1 MKTRD
6 WYLNI
11 IDQRIRSMKTASLQK
26 SISSAKAVRL
36 EAHAEMLD
44 KCRSYLKSGGS
55 IEEYLQHLDAAQ
67 KYISID
73 NGRNHDE
80 FSKLKPYVNSGLPIE
95 FAKAIVDGTSS
106 EDVLGLYDSEWRRQY
121 ETSDPLIQSVLCGQI
136 DLETA
141 KTLNMMRSNHEDFV
155 MTCINTPHM
164 AEWAISLYLA
174 GFSESPEGISNVLD
188 GGDPATIARIRGI
201 VVSES
206 VLPPPIS
213 GKKPSA
219 KTYIDAGLPE
229 RFAEALVNGVNSENV
244 LSLWEAEWARQY
256 RSDDRLI
263 EAVLTGRFD
272 FPTAS
277 KLNSIRSNHER
288 LVHICI
294 RAPTVVP
301 WAISLHDSGFGQY
314 PEAINDVLDGG
325 DPKIIARLRDI
336 QLSSPLPP
344 TPPVATKIIGPNPPE
359 RRLWGPTNKQLETL
373 KQIVETAGLDDF
385 LLILNYL
392 KQSEHSD
399 YLVPRKDGS
408 FSDVG
413 FGFVSHIVSDFK
425 NQKNKEKIRD
435 NALTTYSHS
444 LPHSTGPWYCFNC
457 DVEVLDA
464 RMDYCHICGISKR
477 KGAMP

>member
-1 MKTRD
+1 MKTPD

-36 EAHAEMLD
+36 EAHAAMLD

-55 IEEYLQHLDAAQ
+55 IEGFLQRLDAAQ
-67 KYISID
+67 TYISID
-73 NGRNHDE
+73 NGRNQDE
-80 FSKLKPYVNSGLPIE
+80 FRKLKPYLNSGLPIE

-136 DLETA
+136 DLDTA
-141 KTLNMMRSNHEDFV
+141 KNLNMMRSNHEDFV

-201 VVSES
+201 VVSEG

-213 GKKPSA
+213 GKEPSS

-229 RFAEALVNGVNSENV
+229 RFAEALINGVNSEDV

-263 EAVLTGRFD
+263 VSVLQGRFG
-272 FPTAS
+272 FKIAS

-288 LVHICI
+288 LVDICLRYTQAI
-294 RAPTVVP
+294 P
-301 WAISLHDSGFGQY
+301 WAISLHDSAFGKD
-314 PEAINDVLDGG
+314 PEAIIDVLDGG
-325 DPKIIARLRDI
+325 EPGIIARLRDI

-344 TPPVATKIIGPNPPE
+344 TPPGVTRLIDQNPPE
-359 RRLWGPTNKQLETL
+359 RRPWDPTNKQLETL
-373 KQIVETAGLDDF
+373 KKIVETAGLDDF

-399 YLVPRKDGS
+399 YLVPRQDGF

-425 NQKNKEKIRD
+425 NQKNEKKIRE
-435 NALTTYSHS
+435 NALTTHSHS
-444 LPHSTGPWYCFNC
+444 LPHSTGPWHCFKC

-464 RMDYCHICGISKR
+464 RLDYCHNCGISKR